1 MSQYIRCCA
10 SQLKNIIPT
19 QHLYVKRQ
27 AERACLFLTFFER
40 TRPLFRARSS
50 VLNLGQEVLMGY
62 KMETGYVRETWDF
75 GDTLE
80 VEEKHTGRFGAPL
93 QKREKKRKATPEE
106 IAKHNQWKRERDVRR
121 LIKWNFRERD
131 YWITLTYQ
139 RGSRPKW
146 KKIKEDLSKL
156 IRKVREKYK
165 KQGWILKYIY
175 RIAIGERGG
184 AHVHILVNRES
195 NKETATDLIIADLWE
210 SEKGHGHVNFTTIYA
225 EGGYK
230 KLAEYIVKP
239 LEKWEEEKMKRYSCS
254 RNLIRKDPKKKEIRK
269 RALINKKGFVRDPKP
284 PKGYYIDPES
294 IKKGRNPITK
304 YAYRHY
310 TLIKIKKRD

>member
-1 MSQYIRCCA
+1 MG
-10 SQLKNIIPT
+10 
-19 QHLYVKRQ
+19 
-27 AERACLFLTFFER
+27 
-40 TRPLFRARSS
+40 FRRYPGS
-50 VLNLGQEVLMGY
+50 G
-62 KMETGYVRETWDF
+62 RETYRKVWSSPA
-75 GDTLE
+75 E
-80 VEEKHTGRFGAPL
+80 
-93 QKREKKRKATPEE
+93 REKKRKATPEE

>member
-1 MSQYIRCCA
+1 
-10 SQLKNIIPT
+10 
-19 QHLYVKRQ
+19 
-27 AERACLFLTFFER
+27 
-40 TRPLFRARSS
+40 
-50 VLNLGQEVLMGY
+50 MGY

-75 GDTLE
+75 GETLE

-121 LIKWNFRERD
+121 LIKWNFHERD

-156 IRKVREKYK
+156 IRKAREKYK

-284 PKGYYIDPES
+284 PKGYYIDLES
-294 IKKGRNPITK
+294 IKKGRNPIPK